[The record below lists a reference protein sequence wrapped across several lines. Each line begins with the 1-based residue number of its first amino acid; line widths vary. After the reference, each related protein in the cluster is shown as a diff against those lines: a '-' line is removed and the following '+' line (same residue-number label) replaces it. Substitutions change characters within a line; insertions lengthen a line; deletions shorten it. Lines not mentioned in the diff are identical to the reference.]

1 MKGDNSRS
9 LSHKLTVIKMF
20 IELRRMDTMRT
31 LKGTD
36 DMRKYQAE
44 VRAEEYNHYNEC
56 IKSI

>member
-1 MKGDNSRS
+1 MKGDTLRY

-44 VRAEEYNHYNEC
+44 VRTEEYNHYNKC
-56 IKSI
+56 IKNI